1 MITEHMHRISHW
13 WSALGHLRFS
23 EIAEKPNALSSQKST
38 MPGSGEILRAGRYAH
53 MARSRTGP
61 GGGGVLVDGD
71 EGGLALGDNLQVL
84 EEDKE
89 QVVWSKKN
97 KDELHIA
104 KRGRA

>member
-1 MITEHMHRISHW
+1 
-13 WSALGHLRFS
+13 
-23 EIAEKPNALSSQKST
+23 
-38 MPGSGEILRAGRYAH
+38 MPGSGEILRAGRYAR

-84 EEDKE
+84 EEDRE